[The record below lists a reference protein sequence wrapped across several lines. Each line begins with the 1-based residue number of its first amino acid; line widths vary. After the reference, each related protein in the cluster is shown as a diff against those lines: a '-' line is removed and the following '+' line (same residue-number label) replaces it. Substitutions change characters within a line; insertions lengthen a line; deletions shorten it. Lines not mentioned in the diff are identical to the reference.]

1 MMLQGRSPP
10 SQGAGVGDI
19 PRPVPIGD
27 GAMLG
32 AAADGKGWEPRG
44 DEVKVKVK

>member
-32 AAADGKGWEPRG
+32 RRPMVPGGSPRG
-44 DEVKVKVK
+44 DEVKVK